1 MLRVL
6 LASAMLLASGV
17 GAAQSADG
25 PIIGDRPQSPHRL
38 PATDLDWL
46 SGDWRAG
53 NAADGITIEH
63 WEPMRG
69 GTKLGIGQTLK
80 GGVTRG
86 FEYMRIV
93 RHVDGLVFYGQPS
106 GKPAVAFPAVVL
118 REDPAGGT
126 AEIVFANPQ
135 HDYPTHI
142 SYRLAEGGTML
153 VATTRGR
160 DPARD
165 TMTWQYHRIAPDGG
179 M

>member
-1 MLRVL
+1 MLRALLAGGVL
-6 LASAMLLASGV
+6 LAS
-17 GAAQSADG
+17 GAATAQS
-25 PIIGDRPQSPHRL
+25 GDAPVITDMQRRAPRL
-38 PATDLDWL
+38 PASDLDWL

-53 NAADGITIEH
+53 NSADGITTEH

-69 GTKLGIGQTLK
+69 GTKLGVGQTVK
-80 GGVTRG
+80 NGVARG

-106 GKPAVAFPAVVL
+106 GKPAVAFPAVAL
-118 REDPAGGT
+118 TEDAAGGN

-135 HDYPTHI
+135 HDYPTQI
-142 SYRLAEGGTML
+142 SYRLAEGGRML

-160 DPARD
+160 DPAHD
-165 TMTWQYHRIAPDGG
+165 AMTWQYHRIAPDGG